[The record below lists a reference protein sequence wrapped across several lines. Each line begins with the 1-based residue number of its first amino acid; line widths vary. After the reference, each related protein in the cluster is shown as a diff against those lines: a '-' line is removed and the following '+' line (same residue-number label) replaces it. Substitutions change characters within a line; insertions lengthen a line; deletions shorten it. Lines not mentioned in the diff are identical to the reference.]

1 MKVFLAVTATTAS
14 LLIGAGAP
22 AAAQGSAQ
30 PGAWTSYGT
39 SLYATGSDVWVKF
52 FGADA
57 GYTSNLYYICTLSS
71 SCAEFLFQN
80 NAGVPSPREIKI
92 NHNFALGEEVI
103 FKLFVGNTGQTWFTG
118 AASRNSDNYAHF
130 ATQVFNDVTA
140 NATYTTLG
148 GFEDLPGGGDKDHND
163 LMFEF
168 SNVRT
173 TPVTATPEPA
183 SIVLLATGLAAL
195 GGWARK
201 RRNQRAAI

>member
-1 MKVFLAVTATTAS
+1 MKGFLAITATSAS
-14 LLIGAGAP
+14 LLIGVGAP
-22 AAAQGSAQ
+22 ANAQGNAQ
-30 PGAWTSYGT
+30 PAPWTSYGT
-39 SLYATGSDVWVKF
+39 SLYATGPDVWVKF

-57 GYTSNLYYICTLSS
+57 GYTSNLYFICTLSS
-71 SCAEFLFQN
+71 SCVEFLFQN
-80 NAGVPSPREIKI
+80 NAGVPSPSEVKI
-92 NHNFALGEEVI
+92 NHTFSAGDEVI

-130 ATQVFNDVTA
+130 ATQVFNDVTP

-173 TPVTATPEPA
+173 TQVTATPEPA
-183 SIVLLATGLAAL
+183 SVALLATGLAGL
-195 GGWARK
+195 GGLSLK
-201 RRNQRAAI
+201 RRKQRRNG